1 MRIHAGDLRHRIEIL
16 RAQKTAKNTFTTVE
30 YLPYKK
36 VWAKANNLYGK
47 ERLEAAEYD
56 ADRTVVF
63 TIRKVSASDLTV
75 KDRIKFREKIY
86 NITFIDEVLFRGD
99 MVKVTA
105 VAEEEGGGNV

>member
-1 MRIHAGDLRHRIEIL
+1 MHIQAGDLRHRIEIQ
-16 RAQKTAKNTFTTVE
+16 RAQKTVNNTFTTVE

-63 TIRKVSASDLTV
+63 TIRKASAPDLTV
-75 KDRIKFREKIY
+75 KDRIKFRGMTY

-99 MVKVTA
+99 MVKITA
-105 VAEEEGGGNV
+105 VAEEEGVVYE